1 MSNRFPSSSLLH
13 TNKLSDISSPFATM
27 LFKTL
32 SVLALAAGASAT
44 APTAAPSAAPSA
56 APTVFDCPSP
66 LKLQC
71 DTDPST
77 LIAQSVSV
85 TIEDPDI
92 IVTAT
97 ITCEGTA
104 SANVCI
110 IPDDEGA
117 VGIIVADEATSD
129 EMCDTVFYFEAGVRR
144 YKSLCRGNVNG
155 NFFRIKEELNIE
167 RIPVRHLKGAN

>member
-1 MSNRFPSSSLLH
+1 
-13 TNKLSDISSPFATM
+13 M

-44 APTAAPSAAPSA
+44 TVAPTS
-56 APTVFDCPSP
+56 APTGFECDSP

-77 LIAQSVSV
+77 LISQKVTV

-92 IVTAT
+92 VVTAT

-104 SANVCI
+104 SADVCI
-110 IPDDEGA
+110 VPDDEGA
-117 VGIIVADEATSD
+117 IGIIVADEATST
-129 EMCDTVFYFEAGVRR
+129 EMCNTAFVFEAGVRR
-144 YKSLCRGNVNG
+144 YKSLCRGNVDG

-167 RIPVRHLKGAN
+167 RIPIRHLKGAN

>member
-1 MSNRFPSSSLLH
+1 
-13 TNKLSDISSPFATM
+13 M

-32 SVLALAAGASAT
+32 SVLALAVGASAT
-44 APTAAPSAAPSA
+44 PTAAPTPDPTP
-56 APTVFDCPSP
+56 APTPAPTGFDCPSP

-71 DTDPST
+71 DTDVST
-77 LIAQSVSV
+77 LIPQKVTV

-92 IVTAT
+92 VVTAT

-104 SANVCI
+104 SADVCI

-117 VGIIVADEATSD
+117 IGIIVADEATSA
-129 EMCDTVFYFEAGVRR
+129 EMCDTMFYFEAGVRR

-167 RIPVRHLKGAN
+167 RFPIRHLKGSN

>member
-1 MSNRFPSSSLLH
+1 
-13 TNKLSDISSPFATM
+13 M

-32 SVLALAAGASAT
+32 SVLVLALAASASAT
-44 APTAAPSAAPSA
+44 PTAPPTAAP
-56 APTVFDCPSP
+56 TGFDCPSP

-77 LIAQSVSV
+77 LISQKVTV

-92 IVTAT
+92 VVTAT

-104 SANVCI
+104 SADVCI

-117 VGIIVADEATSD
+117 VGIIVADEATST
-129 EMCDTVFYFEAGVRR
+129 EMCDTVFFFEAGVRR

>member
-1 MSNRFPSSSLLH
+1 
-13 TNKLSDISSPFATM
+13 M

-32 SVLALAAGASAT
+32 SVLALAASASAT
-44 APTAAPSAAPSA
+44 PTAPPTAAPTVAPTAAP
-56 APTVFDCPSP
+56 TGFDCPSP

-77 LIAQSVSV
+77 LISQKVTV

-92 IVTAT
+92 VVTAT

-104 SANVCI
+104 SADVCI

-117 VGIIVADEATSD
+117 VGIIVADEATST
-129 EMCDTVFYFEAGVRR
+129 EMCDTVFFFEAGVRR

>member
-1 MSNRFPSSSLLH
+1 
-13 TNKLSDISSPFATM
+13 M
-27 LFKTL
+27 LFKSL

-44 APTAAPSAAPSA
+44 PTTAPTPAVTAPDSYLESI
-56 APTVFDCPSP
+56 FEGCPSP

-77 LIAQSVSV
+77 LIPEKITV
-85 TIEDPDI
+85 TIEDPDVV
-92 IVTAT
+92 VTAS

-104 SANVCI
+104 SADVCVV
-110 IPDDEGA
+110 PDDEGA
-117 VGIIVADEATSD
+117 VGIIIADEATST
-129 EMCDTVFYFEAGVRR
+129 EMCQTLFYFESGVRR

>member
-1 MSNRFPSSSLLH
+1 
-13 TNKLSDISSPFATM
+13 M

-32 SVLALAAGASAT
+32 SVLALAVGTTALTPAPAPTDSPTMAVT
-44 APTAAPSAAPSA
+44 APDSFLESI
-56 APTVFDCPSP
+56 FEGCPSP

-77 LIAQSVSV
+77 LIPQKISV

-92 IVTAT
+92 IVTAS

-104 SANVCI
+104 SADVCI
-110 IPDDEGA
+110 VADDDGG
-117 VGIIVADEATSD
+117 VGIIVADESTSA
-129 EMCDTVFYFEAGVRR
+129 EMCNTVFMFEEGVRR
-144 YKSLCRGNVNG
+144 YKSLCRGNVSG

-167 RIPVRHLKGAN
+167 RIPVPARHLKGPKGGN